1 MGSRGWEWV
10 DYKMP
15 RECAS
20 GRFSVLGHQWA
31 GGRFPPPGSPAC
43 PSHLQPLSVVPLALR
58 RQLVPRLRPR
68 PDNFLL
74 SWGHGVRA
82 RLLLPEQPGRK

>member
-1 MGSRGWEWV
+1 MGSWGGEWV

-31 GGRFPPPGSPAC
+31 GGRSPPPDPQPVPPTFSPSVWCPWPSGGSWC
-43 PSHLQPLSVVPLALR
+43 PGSD
-58 RQLVPRLRPR
+58 LVLTISS
-68 PDNFLL
+68 F
-74 SWGHGVRA
+74 
-82 RLLLPEQPGRK
+82 PGATG